1 MATSIE
7 PATSP
12 NIESEY
18 TRLHITPLNPNL
30 LSTILPASILPNARN
45 ISYHTIQ
52 TFPEKGYGFLELP
65 VMDAEK
71 IKKKLNGSILK
82 GTKVRIEKA
91 RPMKEAVIERDE
103 PKLPK
108 RPSKDSTKKRKRGD
122 ETIPAAEIGERQVK
136 RGWTTPA
143 ATIKSSKTKDKER
156 EKDEKRVKSK
166 FTSGPECLFKT
177 VLPPNVSSNTKA
189 VDVKVDKKKRKAGK
203 EVLVHEFKKIEKFAT
218 FLRDT
223 SASKTAKGI
232 KEFVEGKGWVDESGN
247 VVEEVKRS
255 QKVTKPTKAA
265 PKTPIVIAKE
275 ADSSS
280 EDSNDSPSSDEESE
294 SSDAKS
300 SPVTIKAAAVAISEV
315 KDKASVLSS
324 DSSSEESD
332 SESNSDSAE
341 ESDSSSEDESEDEAS
356 SDSSEEQV
364 NSRPVSRP
372 QSASGP
378 PLNLSIKIPSPAITA
393 TPISA
398 EVHPLEAL
406 YKKSKQEGEDTAVV
420 PNPTFSFFGADADGD
435 EEMEE
440 AHDKV
445 PLTPFTQRDFEY
457 RGIRSAA
464 PTPDTAHANKRFLW
478 PKPKPDQD
486 DDEDDGEASSSP
498 IRKKFDVGM
507 SKEIGKKEEAAA
519 PESDFQKWFY
529 ENRGET
535 NRAWKKRR
543 KIVAKE
549 KRHRENKKRQE
560 RAI

>member
-1 MATSIE
+1 MATSTV
-7 PATSP
+7 PAASP
-12 NIESEY
+12 NIETEY

-30 LSTILPASILPNARN
+30 LSTILPPSILPNARN
-45 ISYHTIQ
+45 VSYHTIQ

-91 RPMKEAVIERDE
+91 RPTKEAVIEKDE
-103 PKLPK
+103 PEQPK
-108 RPSKDSTKKRKRGD
+108 KPRKDSSKKRKRGD

-143 ATIKSSKTKDKER
+143 ATTKSSKNKEK
-156 EKDEKRVKSK
+156 EKDEKKVKSK

-177 VLPPNVSSNTKA
+177 VLPPNVASNTKVA
-189 VDVKVDKKKRKAGK
+189 DAKADKKKRKAGK
-203 EVLVHEFKKIEKFAT
+203 EVLVHEFKKTEKFAT

-223 SASKTAKGI
+223 STSKTAKGV
-232 KEFVEGKGWVDESGN
+232 KEFVEGKGWVDEDGN
-247 VVEEVKRS
+247 VVEEVKKSR
-255 QKVTKPTKAA
+255 KVTKPAKAA
-265 PKTPIVIAKE
+265 PKAPLVIAQE
-275 ADSSS
+275 VNSSS
-280 EDSNDSPSSDEESE
+280 EDSSDSSSSDEESD
-294 SSDAKS
+294 SSDAQS
-300 SPVTIKAAAVAISEV
+300 SQIAKKPTVVAIPEV
-315 KDKASVLSS
+315 KDKVSASSSESSSEESDAESDSDSADSS
-324 DSSSEESD
+324 DSSSEDD
-332 SESNSDSAE
+332 SVDE
-341 ESDSSSEDESEDEAS
+341 SSSE
-356 SDSSEEQV
+356 SSEEQID
-364 NSRPVSRP
+364 SRPVSRP

-406 YKKSKQEGEDTAVV
+406 YKKSKPEGEDTVV
-420 PNPTFSFFGADADGD
+420 PPNPTFSFFGADADGD

-478 PKPKPDQD
+478 PKSKPDQD
-486 DDEDDGEASSSP
+486 DDEDDDEAPSSP
-498 IRKKFDVGM
+498 IRKKSDAGM
-507 SKEIGKKEEAAA
+507 SKEMGKKEEATA

-535 NRAWKKRR
+535 NRAWKKRK